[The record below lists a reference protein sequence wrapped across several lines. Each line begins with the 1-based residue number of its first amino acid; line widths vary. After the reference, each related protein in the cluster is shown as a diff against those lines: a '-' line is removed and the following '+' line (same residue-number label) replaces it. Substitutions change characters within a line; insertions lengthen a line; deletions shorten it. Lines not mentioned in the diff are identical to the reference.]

1 MFSIEEFKSV
11 NTNVNVFDYIHALF
25 SNENIAPDL
34 VLAIDSILR
43 PKFKEVHGVL
53 FVEELYSPEKHE
65 SLENAN
71 KSNCEIS
78 YWVNLIDLTSVF
90 EGVDFQV
97 VLSIAEKMKASWN
110 TELNRNYCRY
120 NVQASLIK
128 EAETGEI
135 YLTLEM
141 NEK

>member
-25 SNENIAPDL
+25 SNENVAPDL
-34 VLAIDSILR
+34 VLAIDSIFR

-53 FVEELYSPEKHE
+53 FVEELYSSDKHE
-65 SLENAN
+65 SLEKAN
-71 KSNCEIS
+71 KSNGEIS

-97 VLSIAEKMKASWN
+97 VLSIAEKIKTSWN
-110 TELNRNYCRY
+110 KELNRDYCGY
-120 NVQASLIK
+120 NAQACLIK
-128 EAETGEI
+128 EEESREI
-135 YLTLEM
+135 YLTLELK
-141 NEK
+141 E